1 MGCVP
6 DQGTAGLAG
15 EKQEVTPLFL
25 LPVSRGE
32 GGPIGP
38 DEGQRQH
45 LKVRAA
51 PHLPA
56 GIFSPLNGEK
66 DAAATPALNSQR
78 EHRMTYAVS
87 EIRSAVRP
95 CKKRLSK
102 AAIEPWLYLSPAIV
116 LLVVVLLVPLIIGI
130 SYSFRKFS
138 AFKSQYVGLAQYQ
151 AMLSDQVLGQ
161 ALINTLWWTVASLF
175 FQFFLGLGL
184 ALLLD
189 KPFYGRKVVQA
200 VVFLPW
206 AVPSFLSGLT
216 WAWLFNPIIG
226 PLPHWLF
233 ALGLKAE
240 PTNVLSDPATAM
252 WGPIVA
258 NIWFG
263 IPFFA
268 ITLLA
273 ALKSIPSEL
282 HEAAAIDGASPWQR
296 FTKVTLPFLAPTIVI
311 TVMLRT
317 IWIATF
323 ADLIF
328 VMTEGGPA
336 GSTSTVPVYIYVSAF
351 KSLDKGYASAV
362 AVLLLVLLI
371 AYAIGLIA
379 IRRTLV
385 RHV

>member
-1 MGCVP
+1 
-6 DQGTAGLAG
+6 
-15 EKQEVTPLFL
+15 
-25 LPVSRGE
+25 
-32 GGPIGP
+32 
-38 DEGQRQH
+38 
-45 LKVRAA
+45 
-51 PHLPA
+51 
-56 GIFSPLNGEK
+56 
-66 DAAATPALNSQR
+66 
-78 EHRMTYAVS
+78 MTYAVS
-87 EIRSAVRP
+87 EIRSAGRP
-95 CKKRLSK
+95 RKKRLSK

-116 LLVVVLLVPLIIGI
+116 LLVVVLLVPLVIGI

-138 AFKSQYVGLAQYQ
+138 AFKSEFVGLGQYQ

-161 ALINTLWWTVASLF
+161 ALINTLWWTAASLF

-189 KPFYGRKVVQA
+189 KPFAGRKIVQA

-226 PLPHWLF
+226 PLPHWLY

-240 PTNVLSDPATAM
+240 PTNVLSDPAIAM

-282 HEAAAIDGASPWQR
+282 HEAAAIDGATPWQR
-296 FTKVTLPFLAPTIVI
+296 FSKVTLPFLAPTIAI

-336 GSTSTVPVYIYVSAF
+336 GSTNTVPVYIYVSAF

-371 AYAIGLIA
+371 AYAIVLIG
-379 IRRTLV
+379 IRRSLV

>member
-1 MGCVP
+1 M
-6 DQGTAGLAG
+6 
-15 EKQEVTPLFL
+15 
-25 LPVSRGE
+25 
-32 GGPIGP
+32 
-38 DEGQRQH
+38 
-45 LKVRAA
+45 
-51 PHLPA
+51 
-56 GIFSPLNGEK
+56 
-66 DAAATPALNSQR
+66 
-78 EHRMTYAVS
+78 
-87 EIRSAVRP
+87 
-95 CKKRLSK
+95 
-102 AAIEPWLYLSPAIV
+102 
-116 LLVVVLLVPLIIGI
+116 
-130 SYSFRKFS
+130 
-138 AFKSQYVGLAQYQ
+138 
-151 AMLSDQVLGQ
+151 
-161 ALINTLWWTVASLF
+161 
-175 FQFFLGLGL
+175 
-184 ALLLD
+184 LLD
-189 KPFYGRKVVQA
+189 KPFVGRKVVQA

-240 PTNVLSDPATAM
+240 PTNILSDPATAM
-252 WGPIVA
+252 WGPIIA

-371 AYAIGLIA
+371 AYAIALIA
-379 IRRTLV
+379 IRRSLV

>member
-1 MGCVP
+1 
-6 DQGTAGLAG
+6 
-15 EKQEVTPLFL
+15 
-25 LPVSRGE
+25 
-32 GGPIGP
+32 
-38 DEGQRQH
+38 
-45 LKVRAA
+45 
-51 PHLPA
+51 
-56 GIFSPLNGEK
+56 
-66 DAAATPALNSQR
+66 
-78 EHRMTYAVS
+78 MTYAVS
-87 EIRSAVRP
+87 EIRSAARP
-95 CKKRLSK
+95 RKKRLTK

-138 AFKSQYVGLAQYQ
+138 AFKSEYVGLGQYQ
-151 AMLSDQVLGQ
+151 AMLSDAVLGQ
-161 ALINTLWWTVASLF
+161 ALVNTLWWTVASLF

-189 KPFYGRKVVQA
+189 KPFYGRRIVQA

-296 FTKVTLPFLAPTIVI
+296 FTKVTLPFLAPTIV
-311 TVMLRT
+311 
-317 IWIATF
+317 
-323 ADLIF
+323 
-328 VMTEGGPA
+328 
-336 GSTSTVPVYIYVSAF
+336 
-351 KSLDKGYASAV
+351 
-362 AVLLLVLLI
+362 
-371 AYAIGLIA
+371 
-379 IRRTLV
+379 
-385 RHV
+385 